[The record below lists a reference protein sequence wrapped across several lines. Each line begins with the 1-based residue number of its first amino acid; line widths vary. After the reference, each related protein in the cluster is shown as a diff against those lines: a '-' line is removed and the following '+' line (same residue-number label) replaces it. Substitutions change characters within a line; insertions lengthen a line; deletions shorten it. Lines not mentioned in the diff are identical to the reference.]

1 MAYPPSYHTIKNR
14 TKFRSGNWIWAPP
27 GSRWNACDYC
37 GTDCFC
43 DAEDG
48 LLPRTR
54 KRRAP
59 AVGDAAAPAGI
70 DAAAPAVGDAA
81 APAVGDAA
89 APAVGDAAAP
99 DTAPPA
105 APAAPVV
112 VEAVE
117 FEGILALNAY
127 DE

>member
-59 AVGDAAAPAGI
+59 AV
-70 DAAAPAVGDAA
+70 VGDAA
-81 APAVGDAA
+81 APV
-89 APAVGDAAAP
+89 VV

>member
-48 LLPRTR
+48 LLPRTL
-54 KRRAP
+54 KRRAPAVGDAAAP

-70 DAAAPAVGDAA
+70 DAAAPAV
-81 APAVGDAA
+81 VGDAA
-89 APAVGDAAAP
+89 APVVV